1 MYLTYT
7 LGVNF
12 SRIMGFLTLVSNIC
26 VTIVGNK
33 EEWKS
38 ILTLVLSF
46 GKFALNTCVLF
57 LLFFSSPKLICLWIV
72 WILWNQWFP
81 TSMQGL

>member
-7 LGVNF
+7 LGVNL
-12 SRIMGFLTLVSNIC
+12 SRIMGFLTYVSNIC

-38 ILTLVLSF
+38 ILTLMLSF
-46 GKFALNTCVLF
+46 GKFALNTCVFFFVIFF
-57 LLFFSSPKLICLWIV
+57 LV
-72 WILWNQWFP
+72 QNWFVCE
-81 TSMQGL
+81 

>member
-33 EEWKS
+33 EAWKS
-38 ILTLVLSF
+38 ILTLMLSF
-46 GKFALNTCVLF
+46 GKFVLNDYVFF
-57 LLFFSSPKLICLWIV
+57 LLFFLLV
-72 WILWNQWFP
+72 QNWFVCE
-81 TSMQGL
+81 

>member
-7 LGVNF
+7 LGVNL

-38 ILTLVLSF
+38 ILTLMLSF
-46 GKFALNTCVLF
+46 GKFVLNDYV
-57 LLFFSSPKLICLWIV
+57 FFCYFFTSPKLICLWTV

>member
-12 SRIMGFLTLVSNIC
+12 SRIMGFLTIG
-26 VTIVGNK
+26 GNK

-38 ILTLVLSF
+38 ILTLMLSF
-46 GKFALNTCVLF
+46 GKFALNTCVFFFVIFF
-57 LLFFSSPKLICLWIV
+57 LV
-72 WILWNQWFP
+72 QNWFVCE
-81 TSMQGL
+81 

>member
-12 SRIMGFLTLVSNIC
+12 SRITGFLTLVSNIC

-38 ILTLVLSF
+38 ILTLMLSF
-46 GKFALNTCVLF
+46 GKFALNTCVFF

-72 WILWNQWFP
+72 WIL
-81 TSMQGL
+81 